1 MRDTAMPTLAYTPVS
16 TPSQIRH
23 IRQINHPSD
32 ISQPQHQARD
42 AALTLDA
49 SGFITHCTAAAA
61 ALLGQSAERL
71 AGQAVGA
78 VIHKLPLGA
87 LTPGYNLA
95 FAMFTGTQG
104 RWLERLALLPDGR
117 QLPVAVAL
125 ACERLHGKRHIR
137 LGLRPLALASVAVC

>member
-1 MRDTAMPTLAYTPVS
+1 MYETAMPTRAYASVGAPSNISQSHTDARHHLSP
-16 TPSQIRH
+16 PSQ
-23 IRQINHPSD
+23 P
-32 ISQPQHQARD
+32 ARD

-49 SGFITHCTAAAA
+49 AGVITHCTAAAA
-61 ALLGQSAERL
+61 VLLGQSAERL

-95 FAMFTGTQG
+95 FAMFTGAQG

-117 QLPVAVAL
+117 QLPMAVAL
-125 ACERLHGKRHIR
+125 ACERLQGKRCIT
-137 LGLRPLALASVAVC
+137 LGLRPLPVDSVAAC